1 MMLMLLKTLFVSGW
15 TGRKHEWHYSDS
27 SAKCLCDSRPELC
40 SFYLETDHQVFIWS
54 RLGSFPMPSPV
65 SHPSILL
72 PYFLFAADLV
82 GSSQNIAHIPIK
94 PLYTTKF
101 KAIIHN
107 MPEIAVQALS
117 DLEAVVQ

>member
-1 MMLMLLKTLFVSGW
+1 
-15 TGRKHEWHYSDS
+15 
-27 SAKCLCDSRPELC
+27 
-40 SFYLETDHQVFIWS
+40 
-54 RLGSFPMPSPV
+54 MPSPV
-65 SHPSILL
+65 SHLSILL
-72 PYFLFAADLV
+72 PSFLFAADLV

-117 DLEAVVQ
+117 DLEAVLQ